1 MKKLAA
7 VGGAE
12 LDTLRIVHTIQIHSV
27 AGPFARQPG
36 AGRRAATLLA
46 RAEVMGFSTGELA
59 GGVLS
64 VAVVHE
70 TVRALAA
77 AGVASRAAVVFD
89 DEHPDEAVA
98 LALEGTEHSPMPRG
112 EWPALIEMLG
122 EDLLAH
128 LLGISASS
136 LRRYAT
142 GTRPTPDAVAARLH
156 LLALVVVDL
165 AGAYNAYGIRRWFT
179 RPRHA
184 LGGRA
189 PLELLEGEW
198 DPDGEAAASLRRLAG
213 ELSGELSASAAG

>member
-1 MKKLAA
+1 MVQNL
-7 VGGAE
+7 
-12 LDTLRIVHTIQIHSV
+12 HIHSV
-27 AGPFARQPG
+27 SGPFASQPG

-112 EWPALIEMLG
+112 EWPALIETLG
-122 EDLLAH
+122 EDLLAR

-142 GTRPTPDAVAARLH
+142 GTRPTPDAVATRLH

-165 AGAYNAYGIRRWFT
+165 AGAYNTCGIRRWFT
-179 RPRHA
+179 RPRRA
-184 LGGRA
+184 LEGRA
-189 PLELLEGEW
+189 PLALLDGEW
-198 DPDGEAAASLRRLAG
+198 DPDGEAASSVRRLAG
-213 ELSGELSASAAG
+213 ELSGELSGSAAG